1 MKNTSLPEPI
11 SFFSSLKDFF
21 YSIRG
26 CNFCFLFPLSRFIF
40 SLTIKSLAIS
50 KMDYKCEYKGR
61 GPTILFNNPAGLHA
75 YQVLLFSKLVVTEWL
90 YFLSTLYEQK
100 CDT

>member
-1 MKNTSLPEPI
+1 
-11 SFFSSLKDFF
+11 
-21 YSIRG
+21 
-26 CNFCFLFPLSRFIF
+26 
-40 SLTIKSLAIS
+40 
-50 KMDYKCEYKGR
+50 MDYKCEYKGR